1 MTQKS
6 EEARNFSAS
15 FSTVLRRPIIFD
27 GTSTPVKTA
36 LFVILCAAWLLPGL
50 IGHDPWKTEAAT
62 FGVIYSMLQNGN
74 WLMPTVAGVANNDYP
89 PLYYWVAAVTAK
101 IFSPLLPLHDGARL
115 ASGLFMAIT
124 LWYTHK
130 TAKRLFDERA
140 GRISVVLLIGS
151 IGIFLRGHE
160 MNPELG
166 GLAGMAIAFYGMTR
180 IRSETIKGGITT
192 GVGTG
197 IVAMSV
203 GIIAALAIPFIVIA
217 LVAVLGEWKN
227 RLFQRGV
234 GVALLVSLPFMLLF
248 PVALLLQGAISPLT
262 WTEAILGAPFLNAAT
277 RTLIEPL
284 YFIRNLAWYGL
295 PAIPFAIWLWWK
307 DRQKIRDRFELALP
321 LVAFLTLLFWLSFLR
336 EANDAVGLV
345 LLLPLVWAAACV
357 MDRLPRGVAS
367 FMDWFSLLFFGL
379 LAVGIWLYWTAAV
392 TGWPEAAA
400 RNMARQAPY
409 FEFSIN
415 WISLGFALVLT
426 IVWIYALMR
435 AHRNSRRAVIN
446 WTAGIT
452 LVWMLANM
460 LGLPAVNHIL
470 SYRGT
475 AAVISKQL
483 PTTRNCVAAVSLG
496 EPQRAMLDYFAQLR
510 FVPID
515 LNASTTCD
523 WLLTQG
529 SKENQPKVEA
539 LWQLTWEGSR
549 PGDNAE
555 RFRLYRRAGG

>member
-74 WLMPTVAGVANNDYP
+74 WLMPTVAGAANNDYP

-515 LNASTTCD
+515 LNAATTCD

-539 LWQLTWEGSR
+539 LWNLTWEGSR

>member
-1 MTQKS
+1 M
-6 EEARNFSAS
+6 
-15 FSTVLRRPIIFD
+15 
-27 GTSTPVKTA
+27 
-36 LFVILCAAWLLPGL
+36 
-50 IGHDPWKTEAAT
+50 
-62 FGVIYSMLQNGN
+62 
-74 WLMPTVAGVANNDYP
+74 
-89 PLYYWVAAVTAK
+89 
-101 IFSPLLPLHDGARL
+101 
-115 ASGLFMAIT
+115 
-124 LWYTHK
+124 
-130 TAKRLFDERA
+130 
-140 GRISVVLLIGS
+140 
-151 IGIFLRGHE
+151 
-160 MNPELG
+160 
-166 GLAGMAIAFYGMTR
+166 
-180 IRSETIKGGITT
+180 
-192 GVGTG
+192 
-197 IVAMSV
+197 
-203 GIIAALAIPFIVIA
+203 
-217 LVAVLGEWKN
+217 GEWKN

-248 PVALLLQGAISPLT
+248 PVALMLRGAISPLM
-262 WTEAILGAPFLNAAT
+262 WTEAILGAPFLNATT

-295 PAIPFAIWLWWK
+295 PAIPFAVWLWWK
-307 DRQKIRDRFELALP
+307 DRKKIRDRFELALP
-321 LVAFLTLLFWLSFLR
+321 LVAFLTLLLWLSFLR

-345 LLLPLVWAAACV
+345 LLLPLVLAAACV

-392 TGWPEAAA
+392 TGLPEAAA
-400 RNMARQAPY
+400 RNMARQVPN
-409 FEFSIN
+409 FEFSVN
-415 WISLGFALVLT
+415 WISLSFALVLT
-426 IVWIYALMR
+426 IVWVYALMR

-470 SYRGT
+470 SYRST

-515 LNASTTCD
+515 LNAATTCD

-539 LWQLTWEGSR
+539 LWQLSWEGSR